1 MPLDQQ
7 APTIDDRQFD
17 DIVEEIKTRI
27 ARYAP
32 EWVWTDY
39 NDSDPGMTLAHLVAW
54 LSEIMIYRM
63 NKVPDLNYIRF
74 LEMLGVELQA
84 AQPARVD
91 VTFPIKNTVADPFIN
106 VKLRTQVSAPAD
118 GGGPPV
124 VFETDKA
131 IVALTA
137 QLQSVQAFDGF
148 AHTDVT
154 ADNSAMQA
162 YAPFGEL
169 TPVDAAL
176 VIGFGYPPTYPT
188 PEAFP
193 AVAFDLMVYAEEAS
207 SAGAMVMCG
216 LPPSALFAPARLQ
229 WEAWDGALWNRIDAL
244 KDNTVALTRTGVLTL
259 RVPATIGIKRDFMGA
274 YENDGTQPPLF
285 WIRGRLTKAQY
296 ENPPQ
301 LVNVRTNTVTALQAQ
316 TVQGEVLGGTDGS
329 RAQSW
334 TFANTPVIAGSAQV
348 QIDDGTGAVTWNVV
362 SDLLDSGAHAQ
373 DLALDPTSGTL
384 TAGDGVHGSVP
395 VANPNNPDANVIA
408 VEYRYGGGT
417 RGNVAPGAI
426 NAMLTPINGIDS
438 GNVTNAFPS
447 VGGTDEETLDRAKER
462 ARRMVR
468 SQCRAVTLDDF
479 GYLAMQA
486 GDIARAQALALYN
499 PQFPTV
505 QVPGTVS
512 VIIVPNAKRD
522 PNVPFAPMPSD
533 GLMRTVCAYLDQR
546 RLLTTEVYVVAPTY
560 QQIVVTAEIVAKDD
574 ADTAAVQDAV
584 ALALSTYFDA
594 ILGGDD
600 GTGWPFGGTI
610 YYSKVYQQI
619 FTVPGVDSIESLTM
633 MLDGVDYAECTDVP
647 INANGL
653 LSSGTHQLQV
663 LYADEVRP

>member
-1 MPLDQQ
+1 MPLETQT
-7 APTIDDRQFD
+7 PVIDDRQFD
-17 DIVEEIKTRI
+17 DILEEIKTRI
-27 ARYAP
+27 ARYTP
-32 EWVWTDY
+32 EWVWNDY
-39 NDSDPGMTLAHLVAW
+39 NDSDPGITLAQLMAW
-54 LSEIMIYRM
+54 LSEMMIYRM
-63 NKVPDLNYIRF
+63 NKVPDLNYIKF
-74 LEMLGVELQA
+74 LELLGIELRA
-84 AQPARVD
+84 AQPAQVD
-91 VTFPIKNTVADPFIN
+91 VTFPVKNSVTASYVDVP
-106 VKLRTQVSAPAD
+106 LRAAVSAPAD
-118 GGGPPV
+118 DGGPPV
-124 VFETDKA
+124 VYETQKSLR
-131 IVALTA
+131 ALTA
-137 QLQSVQAFDGF
+137 QLLSVQAFDGF
-148 AHTDVT
+148 AHTDIT
-154 ADNSAMQA
+154 ADNTAIHVF
-162 YAPFGEL
+162 APFGDL
-169 TPVDAAL
+169 APVDAAFVL
-176 VIGFGYPPTYPT
+176 GFGYPPTYPT
-188 PEAFP
+188 PEVFP

-207 SAGAMVMCG
+207 SAGAMVTCG

-259 RVPATIGIKRDFMGA
+259 RVPTIAGIKRDFIGA
-274 YENDGTQPPLF
+274 YENDGTNQKLF

-301 LVNVRTNTVTALQAQ
+301 LIHVRTNTVTALQAQ

-329 RAQSW
+329 RTQSW

-348 QIDDGTGAVTWNVV
+348 QIDDGTGAVNWNVV
-362 SDLLDSGAHAQ
+362 SDLLDSGSQAK

-384 TAGDGVHGSVP
+384 TAGDSVHGAVP

-417 RGNVAPGAI
+417 RGNVAPRAI
-426 NAMLTPINGIDS
+426 NALLTPIDGIDS
-438 GNVTNAFPS
+438 GNVTSAFPAA
-447 VGGTDEETLDRAKER
+447 GGTDEETLDSAKER

-479 GYLAMQA
+479 EYLAMQT
-486 GDIARAQALALYN
+486 GDIARAHALALYN

-505 QVPGTVS
+505 PMPGAMS
-512 VIIVPNAKRD
+512 VIIVPDAKRD

-584 ALALSTYFDA
+584 AQALSTYFDP
-594 ILGGDD
+594 IFGGDD
-600 GTGWPFGGTI
+600 KTGWPFGGTI

-619 FTVPGVDSIESLTM
+619 FTAPGADSIESLTM
-633 MLDGVDYAECTDVP
+633 ALDGKDYAECTDAP
-647 INANGL
+647 INTNGL

-663 LYADEVRP
+663 LYADEVTP

>member
-7 APTIDDRQFD
+7 APPIDDRQFD
-17 DIVEEIKTRI
+17 DILEELKTRI
-27 ARYAP
+27 ARYTP
-32 EWVWTDY
+32 EWVWNDY
-39 NDSDPGMTLAHLVAW
+39 NDSDPGMTLAQLVAW

-74 LEMLGVELQA
+74 LEMLGTELHA

-91 VTFPIKNTVADPFIN
+91 VTFPIKNTVTDPFVN

-118 GGGPPV
+118 DAGPPV

-137 QLQSVQAFDGF
+137 QLQSMQAFDGF

-154 ADNSAMQA
+154 ADNSEMQV
-162 YAPFGEL
+162 YTPFGDL
-169 TPVDAAL
+169 APVDAAL
-176 VIGFGYPPTYPT
+176 VLGFGYPQTYPT
-188 PEAFP
+188 PDAFP
-193 AVAFDLMVYAEEAS
+193 VVAFDLMVYAEEGP
-207 SAGAMVMCG
+207 SAGAMVTCG

-229 WEAWDGALWNRIDAL
+229 WEAWNGALWNRIDAL
-244 KDNTVALTRTGVLTL
+244 KDDTVALTRTGVLTL
-259 RVPATIGIKRDFMGA
+259 RVPANAGIKRDFMGA
-274 YENDGTQPPLF
+274 YENDGVKPPLF

-301 LVNVRTNTVTALQAQ
+301 LIHVRTNTVTALQAQ

-334 TFANTPVIAGSAQV
+334 TFANTPVIAAQV
-348 QIDDGTGAVTWNVV
+348 QIDDGTGAVNWNVV
-362 SDLLDSGAHAQ
+362 SDLLDSGPQVQ

-384 TAGDGVHGSVP
+384 TAGDGVHGAVP

-417 RGNVAPGAI
+417 RGNVAAGAI
-426 NAMLTPINGIDS
+426 NAMLTPIDGIDS
-438 GNVTNAFPS
+438 GNVTNVFPTA
-447 VGGTDEETLDRAKER
+447 GGTDEETLDSAKER

-479 GYLAMQA
+479 EYLAKQA
-486 GDIARAQALALYN
+486 GDIARAHALARYN

-505 QVPGTVS
+505 QVPGAVS
-512 VIIVPNAKRD
+512 VIIVPIAKRD
-522 PNVPFAPMPSD
+522 PNAPFAPMPSD

-546 RLLTTEVYVVAPTY
+546 RLLTTEVYVVAPAY
-560 QQIVVTAEIVAKDD
+560 QQIMVTAEIVAKDD
-574 ADTAAVQDAV
+574 ADTAAVQDAM
-584 ALALSTYFDA
+584 AQAISTYFDP

-600 GTGWPFGGTI
+600 KTGWPFGGTI

-619 FTVPGVDSIESLTM
+619 FTAPGVDSIESLTM
-633 MLDGVDYAECTDVP
+633 TLDGVDYAECTDVP

-663 LYADEVRP
+663 LYADEVTP